1 LKDKIKNNKNSDKR
15 AKKTNKKII
24 KKDQTEI
31 YIITIE
37 NNS

>member
-1 LKDKIKNNKNSDKR
+1 MIKLKIIKILIKGKR
-15 AKKTNKKII
+15 KQIKKI

>member
-15 AKKTNKKII
+15 AKKTNKKI